1 MQVTRNRILLIAQSL
16 LCVALVVMLSASA
29 IGIYRDGIAEKQEN
43 PLAWVYT
50 REKVAAALKP
60 ITPVFLLAVG
70 VTVACAVLN
79 VRDENENKPVQD
91 IELNRDLVRARVA
104 EPSEAMLKEQ
114 ALQKK
119 LLYGGW
125 GGFALCMIPVLL
137 YMTNGGHFPNG
148 DLEQMI
154 GALAA
159 HVFPWIILA
168 LACLMVSTLL
178 QEKSIRREY
187 DAIMARIREEK
198 AAGIQAEP
206 KSEKPA
212 QNLNA
217 LRWVLLAVA
226 VIFII
231 IGIRNGSMMAVV
243 NKAIRICTECVGL
256 G

>member
-1 MQVTRNRILLIAQSL
+1 MQVTRNRILLIVQSL

-60 ITPVFLLAVG
+60 ITPAFLLAVG

-154 GALAA
+154 SALAA

-168 LACLMVSTLL
+168 LACLMVSTVL

-187 DAIMARIREEK
+187 DAIMARIKEEK
-198 AAGIQAEP
+198 AAGIKAEP
-206 KSEKPA
+206 KTETPER
-212 QNLNA
+212 NVNA
-217 LRWVLLAVA
+217 LRWVILAVA

-231 IGIRNGSMMAVV
+231 IGIRNGSMAAVV